1 MAAIVGDV
9 NGRPG
14 RPGRGLLQVG
24 ARERVARLVL
34 LQEGGGRDTGF
45 VITRQDWKLR
55 FQAFCLRLNLFLLIY
70 GTNSKRA

>member
-34 LQEGGGRDTGF
+34 LQEGGGRDTP
-45 VITRQDWKLR
+45 
-55 FQAFCLRLNLFLLIY
+55 
-70 GTNSKRA
+70 